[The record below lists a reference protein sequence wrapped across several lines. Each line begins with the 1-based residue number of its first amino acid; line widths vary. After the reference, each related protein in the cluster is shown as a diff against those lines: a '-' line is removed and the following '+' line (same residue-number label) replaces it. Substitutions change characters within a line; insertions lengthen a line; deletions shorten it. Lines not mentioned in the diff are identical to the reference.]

1 MAIARKHSLLYTF
14 ITFLSLLIS
23 RKPHLALGMSAITAN
38 QTLAGDQKLTSA
50 KGKFVLGFFK
60 PGNASNNWY
69 IGIWFG
75 NISQQTVI
83 WVANREE
90 PVTNAGASKLVISSD
105 GNLVLLNQNRTIV
118 WSTHTKNASFDSTE
132 AVMLDTGN
140 LVLRNRSNTSIVLW
154 QSFDHLTH
162 AWLPGS
168 KLGLN
173 KITGVNQNLISW
185 KDENN
190 PSPGLFSFQLDPKEQ
205 EFFLWWH
212 NSITYW
218 RSGKWQGNFF
228 ENAPEMG
235 SYENTYITFN
245 FTNDETGF
253 YLTYWVLDDSI
264 ISGNIMSISGQL
276 QSLIWNKFAE
286 QWSIPTAQPKDQCS
300 VYNLCGSFG
309 SCIDN
314 NLHTCQCIKGFTEK
328 NPVNWGSGDYSGGCI
343 RKNPLQCTQNG
354 STKGKKDR
362 FYKLNNMVLPNNFKS
377 FEIDNLKDCE
387 IACSNNCSCTAYAY
401 NNGCS
406 LWYGDLVNLKDNG
419 GETFY
424 LRLAASEVPTTSRK
438 KRTIVIVSIAGLFL
452 FLFLTFLLFPIIR
465 KWWRLRSM
473 KISRGTLSAFTYQ
486 DLVYITKNF
495 SETLGKGGFGSVYKG
510 TLPNS
515 TVVAVKRLR
524 DINQSDK
531 SFRAEVSTI
540 GNIQHFNL
548 IRLLGFCCEKGRKLL
563 VYEYMPMGSLD
574 KHLFGSAS
582 LTWKI
587 RYQIAL
593 GISRGLLYLHDECRD
608 CIIHCDIKPENIL
621 LNESFVP
628 KIADFGLAKLLG
640 REFSRVLTS
649 MRGTVGYLA
658 PEWIAGSAIT
668 TKADVYSYGMMLF
681 EIISGKRNR
690 KEGDDLGDA
699 SQEEEGNLSFFPAFA
714 ANKLVEGDIHC
725 LLDLMSV
732 DDCNLE
738 ELERAVKVALWC
750 VQIEEDL
757 RPSMRQV
764 VQMLEGQF
772 NVNMPPIPRP
782 FQVLTE
788 MPDSINFFS
797 ITTSKTPAVKV
808 PMSTLDE

>member
-1 MAIARKHSLLYTF
+1 MAIARKPPLLYTF
-14 ITFLSLLIS
+14 ITFLYLLFSL
-23 RKPHLALGMSAITAN
+23 KPHLALGMSAITAN
-38 QTLAGDQKLTSA
+38 QSLTGDRKLTSA
-50 KGKFVLGFFK
+50 KGKFVVGFFK

-75 NISQQTVI
+75 NISQQTVV
-83 WVANREE
+83 WVANREN
-90 PVTNAGASKLVISSD
+90 PVTNAEASKLAISSD
-105 GNLVLLNQNRTIV
+105 GNLVLLNQNQTIV
-118 WSTHTKNASFDSTE
+118 WSTHAKNASFDSTE

-140 LVLRNRSNTSIVLW
+140 LVLRNRSNTSVVLW

-185 KDENN
+185 KDDNN
-190 PSPGLFSFQLDPKEQ
+190 PAPGLFSFQPDQKEQ
-205 EFFLWWH
+205 EFFLWWN
-212 NSITYW
+212 NSIPYW
-218 RSGKWQGNFF
+218 ESGKWEGNFF

-286 QWSIPTAQPKDQCS
+286 QWSIPTAQPKDQC
-300 VYNLCGSFG
+300 
-309 SCIDN
+309 
-314 NLHTCQCIKGFTEK
+314 K
-328 NPVNWGSGDYSGGCI
+328 
-343 RKNPLQCTQNG
+343 
-354 STKGKKDR
+354 
-362 FYKLNNMVLPNNFKS
+362 
-377 FEIDNLKDCE
+377 
-387 IACSNNCSCTAYAY
+387 
-401 NNGCS
+401 
-406 LWYGDLVNLKDNG
+406 
-419 GETFY
+419 
-424 LRLAASEVPTTSRK
+424 
-438 KRTIVIVSIAGLFL
+438 
-452 FLFLTFLLFPIIR
+452 
-465 KWWRLRSM
+465 
-473 KISRGTLSAFTYQ
+473 
-486 DLVYITKNF
+486 
-495 SETLGKGGFGSVYKG
+495 TLGKGGFGSVYKG

-540 GNIQHFNL
+540 GNIQHLNL
-548 IRLLGFCCEKGRKLL
+548 IRLVGFCSENGRKLL
-563 VYEYMPMGSLD
+563 VYEYMPVGSLD
-574 KHLFGSAS
+574 KHLFGNSSAS
-582 LTWKI
+582 LTWET
-587 RYQIAL
+587 Q
-593 GISRGLLYLHDECRD
+593 
-608 CIIHCDIKPENIL
+608 NIL
-621 LNESFVP
+621 LDKSFVP

-649 MRGTVGYLA
+649 MRGTIGYLA

-690 KEGDDLGDA
+690 KEGDELEDG

-714 ANKLVEGDIHC
+714 ANKLVGGDIHC
-725 LLDLMSV
+725 LVDLIT
-732 DDCNLE
+732 DADCNLE
-738 ELERAVKVALWC
+738 ELERALKVALWC
-750 VQIEEDL
+750 VQIEEEM

-764 VQMLEGQF
+764 VQILEGQL
-772 NVNMPPIPRP
+772 NVNMPPIPRS

-788 MPDSINFFS
+788 IPDSINFFS
-797 ITTSKTPAVKV
+797 IKPSKTGPAVKV
-808 PMSTLDE
+808 PTSTIDE